1 MFEQARNRLSL
12 SHNDSSFEAVDT
24 SNGVEDLRALQI
36 DAFKGQMTSIK
47 EQPVFSTRAHVFQ
60 IDPATKKSWVPC
72 SKQAVTVSF
81 YYDPNKETHR
91 IISVDG
97 SKAIINST
105 ILPNMT
111 FTKTSQKF
119 GQWSDARANTV
130 FGLGFPSEAELNK
143 FAEQFKE
150 AKGCTRSSAVSTT
163 SSASSS
169 SGTAGSNVAVSSN
182 GTSNVAA
189 VNGTTVSP
197 LGTPSIGHKSSSVK
211 SNSSASSGEEEA
223 KDSSGI
229 SSHKIVGNTES
240 QLKYENDRLKMALAQ
255 SSANAKKWETE
266 LQTLKNNNARLTAA
280 LQESTTNVEE
290 WKKQLNAYKEENI
303 KLRKKVQELESS
315 DQGSDRYNVLQQEK
329 LTLDGRVIQLESMIK
344 QKDEDNTYLRQVN
357 VELTNQKQTLQA
369 ENETMQTRNQEL
381 LLQMSEAVL
390 DENRMKQ
397 LNEIQQE
404 LSTKTNEI
412 NSISARLA
420 TCLQGKVAPNSESS

>member
-24 SNGVEDLRALQI
+24 SNGVEDLRASQV

-150 AKGCTRSSAVSTT
+150 AKGSTRSSAVSTT

-223 KDSSGI
+223 KDGSGI

-404 LSTKTNEI
+404 LTTKTSEI

-420 TCLQGKVAPNSESS
+420 ACLQGKVAPNFESS

>member
-24 SNGVEDLRALQI
+24 SNGVEDLRASQV

-150 AKGCTRSSAVSTT
+150 AKGSTRSSAVSTT

-315 DQGSDRYNVLQQEK
+315 DQGSDRYNALQQEK

-404 LSTKTNEI
+404 LTTKTNEI
-412 NSISARLA
+412 NSISSRLA
-420 TCLQGKVAPNSESS
+420 ACLQGKVAPNFESS

>member
-24 SNGVEDLRALQI
+24 SNGVEDLRASQV

-150 AKGCTRSSAVSTT
+150 AKGSTRSSAVSTT

-404 LSTKTNEI
+404 LTTKTNEI
-412 NSISARLA
+412 NSISSRLA
-420 TCLQGKVAPNSESS
+420 ACLQGKVAPNFESS

>member
-24 SNGVEDLRALQI
+24 SNGVEDLRASQV

-150 AKGCTRSSAVSTT
+150 AKGSTRSPAVSTT

-223 KDSSGI
+223 KDGSGI

-404 LSTKTNEI
+404 LTTKTSEI

-420 TCLQGKVAPNSESS
+420 ACLQGKVAPNFESS

>member
-24 SNGVEDLRALQI
+24 SNGVEDLRALQV
-36 DAFKGQMTSIK
+36 DGQMTSIK

-150 AKGCTRSSAVSTT
+150 AKGSTRSSAVSTT

-169 SGTAGSNVAVSSN
+169 SGTAGSNVAVNSN

-404 LSTKTNEI
+404 LTTKTNEI
-412 NSISARLA
+412 NSISSRLA
-420 TCLQGKVAPNSESS
+420 ACLQGKVAPNLESS

>member
-24 SNGVEDLRALQI
+24 SNGVEDLRASQV

-150 AKGCTRSSAVSTT
+150 AKGSTRSPAVSTT

-223 KDSSGI
+223 KDGSGI

-404 LSTKTNEI
+404 LTTKTNEI

-420 TCLQGKVAPNSESS
+420 ACLQGKVAPNFESS

>member
-24 SNGVEDLRALQI
+24 SNGVEDLRASQV

-150 AKGCTRSSAVSTT
+150 AKGSTRSSAVSTT

-169 SGTAGSNVAVSSN
+169 SGTAGSNVGVSSN

-223 KDSSGI
+223 KDGSGI

-404 LSTKTNEI
+404 LTTKTSEI

-420 TCLQGKVAPNSESS
+420 ACLQGKVAPNFESS

>member
-1 MFEQARNRLSL
+1 M
-12 SHNDSSFEAVDT
+12 DT
-24 SNGVEDLRALQI
+24 
-36 DAFKGQMTSIK
+36 

-197 LGTPSIGHKSSSVK
+197 LGTPSTGHKSSSVK

-357 VELTNQKQTLQA
+357 VELTNQKQMLQA

-390 DENRMKQ
+390 DENRVKQ

-404 LSTKTNEI
+404 LTTKTNEI

-420 TCLQGKVAPNSESS
+420 ACLQGKVAPNLESS

>member
-24 SNGVEDLRALQI
+24 SNGVEDLRALQV

-150 AKGCTRSSAVSTT
+150 AKGSTRSSAVSTT

-169 SGTAGSNVAVSSN
+169 SGTAGSNVAVNSN

-404 LSTKTNEI
+404 LTTKTNEI
-412 NSISARLA
+412 NSISSRLA
-420 TCLQGKVAPNSESS
+420 ACLQGKVAPNLESS

>member
-1 MFEQARNRLSL
+1 M
-12 SHNDSSFEAVDT
+12 
-24 SNGVEDLRALQI
+24 G
-36 DAFKGQMTSIK
+36 

-60 IDPATKKSWVPC
+60 IDPATKKSWLPC

-150 AKGCTRSSAVSTT
+150 AKGATRSTPGSTA
-163 SSASSS
+163 SGASSS
-169 SGTAGSNVAVSSN
+169 TGTGSNAAVSSN
-182 GTSNVAA
+182 GTSSGA
-189 VNGTTVSP
+189 VNGVTESP
-197 LGTPSIGHKSSSVK
+197 QGTPFIGHKSSSLK
-211 SNSSASSGEEEA
+211 SNSSASSGEEEI
-223 KDSSGI
+223 KDTSGI
-229 SSHKIVGNTES
+229 SSHKVIGNTES

-290 WKKQLNAYKEENI
+290 WKKQLNAYKEENV
-303 KLRKKVQELESS
+303 KLRKKVQDVESL
-315 DQGSDRYNVLQQEK
+315 DQGSDRYNALQQEK
-329 LTLDGRVIQLESMIK
+329 LTLDGRVIQLESMIR
-344 QKDEDNTYLRQVN
+344 QKDEDNTFLRQTN
-357 VELTNQKQTLQA
+357 AELSNKNQTLQL
-369 ENETMQTRNQEL
+369 ESERMQMQIQEL
-381 LLQMSEAVL
+381 LSKVKEAAL
-390 DENRMKQ
+390 DETRVKQ
-397 LNEIQQE
+397 LNELQQE
-404 LSTKTNEI
+404 LTMKIDEM
-412 NSISARLA
+412 NSLRTRLA
-420 TCLQGKVAPNSESS
+420 ACLEGRASGLDTS

>member
-24 SNGVEDLRALQI
+24 SNGVEDLRALQV

-150 AKGCTRSSAVSTT
+150 AKGSTRSSAVSTT

-169 SGTAGSNVAVSSN
+169 SGTAGSNVAVNSN

-404 LSTKTNEI
+404 LTTKTNEI
-412 NSISARLA
+412 NLISSRLA
-420 TCLQGKVAPNSESS
+420 ACLQGKVAPNLESS

>member
-24 SNGVEDLRALQI
+24 SNGVEDLRASQV

-150 AKGCTRSSAVSTT
+150 AKGSTRSPAVSTT

-404 LSTKTNEI
+404 LTTKTNEI
-412 NSISARLA
+412 NSISSRLA
-420 TCLQGKVAPNSESS
+420 ACLQGKVAPNFESS

>member
-150 AKGCTRSSAVSTT
+150 AKGSTRSSAVSTT

-404 LSTKTNEI
+404 LTTKTNEI

-420 TCLQGKVAPNSESS
+420 ACLQGKVAPNFESS

>member
-1 MFEQARNRLSL
+1 MFEQARNLLSL

-97 SKAIINST
+97 TKAIINST

-150 AKGCTRSSAVSTT
+150 AKGSTRSSAVSTT

-169 SGTAGSNVAVSSN
+169 SGTAGSNVGVSSN

-255 SSANAKKWETE
+255 SKMQF
-266 LQTLKNNNARLTAA
+266 QTKGMC
-280 LQESTTNVEE
+280 TNHVFFSC
-290 WKKQLNAYKEENI
+290 YG
-303 KLRKKVQELESS
+303 KVQELESS

-404 LSTKTNEI
+404 LTSKTNEI

-420 TCLQGKVAPNSESS
+420 ACLQGKVAPNFESS